1 MHLSDIFFKVIL
13 ILLHFLQFPSH
24 VMLSVIFLN
33 DELLQKLYF
42 LIFIFQALVCITQLN
57 IKLHKFGL

>member
-1 MHLSDIFFKVIL
+1 
-13 ILLHFLQFPSH
+13 
-24 VMLSVIFLN
+24 MLSVIFLN